1 METARVVIED
11 LERGATSFH
20 VRVRCDSHLFKFAL
34 ARTALVSSR
43 KCDCS
48 VKMRTDRGCTP
59 ITFVC
64 RRSQGERAETCLAIR
79 TVFVLTIKDLI
90 PRLLMR

>member
-1 METARVVIED
+1 MED
-11 LERGATSFH
+11 LERGVASFH
-20 VRVRCDSHLFKFAL
+20 VRDSHLFKFAL

-43 KCDCS
+43 KCDFP

-59 ITFVC
+59 ITFVW

-79 TVFVLTIKDLI
+79 FLY
-90 PRLLMR
+90 

>member
-1 METARVVIED
+1 METARVVMED
-11 LERGATSFH
+11 LERGAASFH
-20 VRVRCDSHLFKFAL
+20 VRDSHLFKFAL

-43 KCDCS
+43 KCDFP

-59 ITFVC
+59 ITFVW

-79 TVFVLTIKDLI
+79 FLYWLSKTWFHAY
-90 PRLLMR
+90 

>member
-1 METARVVIED
+1 METARVVMED
-11 LERGATSFH
+11 LERGAASFH
-20 VRVRCDSHLFKFAL
+20 VRDFHLFKFAL

-43 KCDCS
+43 KCDFP

-59 ITFVC
+59 ITFVW

-79 TVFVLTIKDLI
+79 FLY
-90 PRLLMR
+90 

>member
-1 METARVVIED
+1 MED
-11 LERGATSFH
+11 LERGAASFH
-20 VRVRCDSHLFKFAL
+20 IRDSHLFKFAL

-43 KCDCS
+43 KCDFP

-59 ITFVC
+59 ITFVW

-79 TVFVLTIKDLI
+79 FLY
-90 PRLLMR
+90 